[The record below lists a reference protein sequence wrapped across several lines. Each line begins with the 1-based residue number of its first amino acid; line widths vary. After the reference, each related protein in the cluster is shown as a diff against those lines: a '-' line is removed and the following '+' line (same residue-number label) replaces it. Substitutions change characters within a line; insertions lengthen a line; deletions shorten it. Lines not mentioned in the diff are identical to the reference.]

1 MRLDNMLLSLLDRNH
16 NLVFQNQVLVNSFK
30 NSKSYHGSEF
40 VDRVS
45 IDAAKKYTIN
55 QKMLSSIKS
64 VNGQPVKELSA
75 INRTLTIDQGSFY
88 RFQTKEGRTVI
99 LTSNNQG
106 SVYMPYDELNLEDDA
121 FTPSQYGEIDRVEK
135 FFTYLGSDM
144 SGYCVIIN
152 YSKAETK
159 DMLARAGIEPG
170 WFEVKS
176 GPKANRF
183 YMLDDGTIYPQYDI
197 EATRG
202 AFNTRNW
209 FNDGYTKDSLFIV
222 DGKEYKLDNNGR
234 LHIPEGT
241 GCVMGK
247 NVKMVK

>member
-1 MRLDNMLLSLLDRNH
+1 MRLNNIIFSLFN
-16 NLVFQNQVLVNSFK
+16 K
-30 NSKSYHGSEF
+30 NSNLALNNQLLVKTYKNSQVYTRSGHS
-40 VDRVS
+40 DKIS
-45 IDAAKKYTIN
+45 IDTAKKYTVN

-64 VNGQPVKELSA
+64 VDGQPVTELTA
-75 INRTLTIDQGSFY
+75 VNNTLTIDKGSYY

-99 LTSNNQG
+99 LTSDNQG
-106 SVYMPYDELNLEDDA
+106 SVYMPYDELNLADDA

-144 SGYCVIIN
+144 SGYCVRIN

-159 DMLARAGIEPG
+159 DMLAKVGIEPG

-176 GPKANRF
+176 GPKTNKF
-183 YMLDDGTIYPQYDI
+183 YMLDDGTIYPEYDV

-209 FNDGYTKDSLFIV
+209 FNEGYTKDSLFII
-222 DGKEYKLDNNGR
+222 DGKEYKLDDNGHV
-234 LHIPEGT
+234 HIPEGT
-241 GCVMGK
+241 GCVME
-247 NVKMVK
+247 NVKMIK